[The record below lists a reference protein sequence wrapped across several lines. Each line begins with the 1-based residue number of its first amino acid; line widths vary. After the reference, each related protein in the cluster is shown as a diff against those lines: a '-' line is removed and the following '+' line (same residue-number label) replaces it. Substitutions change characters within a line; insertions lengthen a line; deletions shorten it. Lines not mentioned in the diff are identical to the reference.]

1 MNANTAFQV
10 TDTIGNA
17 GTVTVDTD
25 TTTADFI
32 AWYTQGE
39 GAPSSISDMLVDVL
53 SGLFFDD
60 RNSYIEDF
68 LGLAIERA

>member
-10 TDTIGNA
+10 ADTIGNA

-39 GAPSSISDMLVDVL
+39 GAPSSVADMLEDVL
-53 SGLFFDD
+53 SGLFFTD
-60 RNSYIEDF
+60 RASDTEDF
-68 LGLAIERA
+68 LGLAVEQA

>member
-17 GTVTVDTD
+17 GTITVDID
-25 TTTADFI
+25 TTVEELA

-39 GAPSSISDMLVDVL
+39 GAPTEVADNLEATL
-53 SGLFFDD
+53 AGLFFTERD
-60 RNSYIEDF
+60 SAAEDF
-68 LGLAIERA
+68 LGLQVEAA

>member
-10 TDTIGNA
+10 ADTIGNA

-25 TTTADFI
+25 TTAAEFI
-32 AWYTQGE
+32 AWYTRGE
-39 GAPSSISDMLVDVL
+39 VVPSSVTDMLVDVL

>member
-10 TDTIGNA
+10 TDTIGDA
-17 GTVTVDTD
+17 GTVTVDVD

-39 GAPSSISDMLVDVL
+39 GAPSSVADMLEDVL
-53 SGLFFDD
+53 SGLFFTD
-60 RNSYIEDF
+60 RNGSTEDF